1 MPRIRF
7 VNQYAGIIGGIERY
21 MERTAPLL
29 RRNGFAVDC
38 CYAEKTQ
45 DSERFLAAFDRAE
58 TISEAAGRTG
68 AEYDLTVLHKVR
80 DAAAVRALRN
90 AGRTAVFVHDHEYYC
105 PRRSYYYPVTRKNC
119 SRAYCGFLCGCCAML
134 RRPSPDNTFRA
145 NFGGFASLWR
155 EIRACGEFIVLSGF
169 MRDILKRQG
178 IPTETVTLIPPS
190 ITIPSAP
197 SPAEMDSG
205 MPHILS
211 IGQLIR
217 GKGVDLLLSA
227 MRSVKTP
234 CVLDI
239 VGTGNDEAYLKQ
251 LAEPFGKSVVFHGYS
266 PTPDDAF
273 RGIRAVV
280 LPWRWQ
286 EPFGL
291 VGPEALAHG
300 VPIVGFDVGAVR
312 EYLVDGQTGI
322 LVPPGDTDALAG
334 AIDRLLNAPDEARS
348 MGARGRELVAARF
361 TDDALL
367 HGWRTLLKKTG
378 TPDDLFQR
386 GPFHTMNT
394 TIRQNSQ
401 AFPPERSI
409 P

>member
-21 MERTAPLL
+21 MERTALLL
-29 RRNGFAVDC
+29 RRNGFTVDC

-58 TISEAAGRTG
+58 MIDEVIKGGG

-80 DAAAVRALRN
+80 DAATVRALRE
-90 AGRTAVFVHDHEYYC
+90 AGRTAVFIHDHEYYC
-105 PRRSYYYPVTRKNC
+105 PRRAYYYPVTRKNC
-119 SRAYCGFLCGCCAML
+119 SRAYCEFLCGCCAML
-134 RRPSPDNTFRA
+134 RRPAPDNTFRA

-155 EIRACGEFIVLSGF
+155 EIRACNEFIVLSGF
-169 MRDILKRQG
+169 MRSILIRQG
-178 IPTETVTLIPPS
+178 IPAEKITLIPPA
-190 ITIPSAP
+190 ITIPDEV
-197 SPAEMDSG
+197 SPAEPDG
-205 MPHILS
+205 VPHILT

-217 GKGVDLLLSA
+217 GKGVDQLLAS
-227 MRSVKTP
+227 MHSVKTP

-251 LAEPFGKSVVFHGYS
+251 LAGPLGNKVVFHGYS
-266 PTPDDAF
+266 PDPDDAF
-273 RGIRAVV
+273 RGVRAAV

-300 VPIVGFDVGAVR
+300 VPLIGFDVGAIR
-312 EYLVDGQTGI
+312 EYLVDGETGV
-322 LVPPGDTDALAG
+322 LVPPGDTNGLAK
-334 AIDRLLNAPDEARS
+334 AIDRLLNSPREAHD
-348 MGARGRELVAARF
+348 MGIHGRELVSARF

-367 HGWRTLLKKTG
+367 HGWQALLNSKK
-378 TPDDLFQR
+378 
-386 GPFHTMNT
+386 N
-394 TIRQNSQ
+394 
-401 AFPPERSI
+401 
-409 P
+409 

>member
-21 MERTAPLL
+21 MERTALLL
-29 RRNGFAVDC
+29 RRNGFTVDC

-58 TISEAAGRTG
+58 MIDEAIKGGG

-80 DAAAVRALRN
+80 DAGAVRALRN
-90 AGRTAVFVHDHEYYC
+90 AGRTAVFIHDHEYYC
-105 PRRSYYYPVTRKNC
+105 PRRAYYYPVTRKNC
-119 SRAYCGFLCGCCAML
+119 SRAYCEFLCGCCAML
-134 RRPSPDNTFRA
+134 RRPAPDNTFRA

-155 EIRACGEFIVLSGF
+155 EIRACNEFIVLSGF
-169 MRDILKRQG
+169 MRSILIRQG
-178 IPTETVTLIPPS
+178 IPAEKITLIPPA
-190 ITIPSAP
+190 ITIPDTV
-197 SPAEMDSG
+197 SPAETDDV
-205 MPHILS
+205 PHILA

-217 GKGVDLLLSA
+217 GKGVDRLLDS
-227 MRSVKTP
+227 MHSVKTP

-251 LAEPFGKSVVFHGYS
+251 LAEPLGNKVVFHGYS
-266 PTPDDAF
+266 PDPDDAF
-273 RGIRAVV
+273 RGVCAAV

-300 VPIVGFDVGAVR
+300 VPLIGFDVGAIR
-312 EYLVDGQTGI
+312 EYLVDGETGV
-322 LVPPGDTDALAG
+322 LVPPGDTNGLAK
-334 AIDRLLNAPDEARS
+334 AIDRLLNSPREAHD
-348 MGARGRELVAARF
+348 MGLHGRELVSARF

-367 HGWRTLLKKTG
+367 HGWQALLNSKK
-378 TPDDLFQR
+378 
-386 GPFHTMNT
+386 N
-394 TIRQNSQ
+394 
-401 AFPPERSI
+401 
-409 P
+409 